1 MSDLSI
7 DTQKSEIMEDKRSA
21 PRTRTFLGAKIMVDN
36 NSTFDCQIKSRS
48 DDGFGLKLGNTSG
61 VPDEFKLVDQK
72 SDLAYDVKV
81 VWRKRSMLGVKIV
94 D

>member
-1 MSDLSI
+1 MSDLST
-7 DTQKSEIMEDKRSA
+7 DTQILDTMEDKRTSQ
-21 PRTRTFLGAKIMVDN
+21 RSRTFRGARIIVDS

-48 DDGFGLKLGNTSG
+48 DDGFGLKLGNTNG

-72 SDLAYDVKV
+72 SDLAHDVKV

>member
-7 DTQKSEIMEDKRSA
+7 DTQKSKIMEDKRSVQRS
-21 PRTRTFLGAKIMVDN
+21 RTLQGAKIIIDK
-36 NSTFDCQIKSRS
+36 NSTFTCQIKSRS
-48 DDGFGLKLGNTSG
+48 EEGFGLKLGNTNG

-72 SDLAYDVKV
+72 TDMTYEVKV

>member
-21 PRTRTFLGAKIMVDN
+21 QRSRTLQGAKIIIDK
-36 NSTFDCQIKSRS
+36 NSTFTCQIKTRS
-48 DDGFGLKLGNTSG
+48 DEGFGLKLGNTNG

-72 SDLAYDVKV
+72 TDMTYEVKV

>member
-7 DTQKSEIMEDKRSA
+7 DTQKSEIMEDKRSVQRS
-21 PRTRTFLGAKIMVDN
+21 RTLQGAKIIIDK
-36 NSTFDCQIKSRS
+36 NSTFTCQIKSRS
-48 DDGFGLKLGNTSG
+48 EEGFGLKLGNTNG

-72 SDLAYDVKV
+72 TDMTYEVKV

>member
-7 DTQKSEIMEDKRSA
+7 DTQNSEVMEDKRTSQRA
-21 PRTRTFLGAKIMVDN
+21 RTLQGARIIVDK

-48 DDGFGLKLGNTSG
+48 DDGFGLKLGSTNG

-72 SDLAYDVKV
+72 NDMTYDVKV
-81 VWRKRSMLGVKIV
+81 VWRKRAMLGVKVV

>member
-7 DTQKSEIMEDKRSA
+7 DTQKSEIMEDKRSVQRS
-21 PRTRTFLGAKIMVDN
+21 RTLQGAKIIIDK
-36 NSTFDCQIKSRS
+36 NSTFTCQIKTRS
-48 DDGFGLKLGNTSG
+48 DEGFGLKLGNTNG

-72 SDLAYDVKV
+72 TDMTYEVKV

>member
-7 DTQKSEIMEDKRSA
+7 DTHNSETMEDKRSSQ
-21 PRTRTFLGAKIMVDN
+21 RSRTFLGARIIVDS

-48 DDGFGLKLGNTSG
+48 DEGFGLKLGSTNG

-72 SDLAYDVKV
+72 SDLACDVKV